1 MSISFLIFANKNMK
15 VVCYIAIL
23 LTCIVVLG
31 CSGHSVSEKLADV
44 ESLISAEKNDSAYQ
58 LLLSIGE
65 EAVSKPE
72 DRAYYNLLKTRICV
86 LVGKP
91 LLSDS
96 LIDVSIAYYQQ
107 NPNNGRLIDAYYYK
121 GVGLYQK
128 GEVIQSMLYYKKA
141 EELVSIAGNLR
152 QQHKVAQGISFINSA
167 SGKYDMALVYAKQS
181 LSLAKKIE
189 DKKLLADAYYR
200 VGMAFSNIEQEDSA
214 IIYIN
219 QTEPYIEYVS
229 EQNKPYFLSN
239 LGYAYIDRDQ
249 KKAVDYLHA
258 SLSLKETTRAL
269 EYLAD
274 IKYEAGEQ
282 DEAYQL
288 WRKALTINDMTP
300 KDNIIHNLLEYDVEH
315 GKTDEVCKHVNDIIA
330 IKDSI
335 INKVKNDSLKDLQ
348 TRYDHQVEMNA
359 SNKRIIRWQWAM
371 GGLVILILCLL
382 GYISWKKH
390 KAKLLQMSQEILI
403 AKLRLA
409 DSQNRLEI
417 RRLEEVRTETEKQI
431 AILNNDKEKNL
442 QQIAKLAAEKNEV
455 ENQMED
461 LKKIQAQNQQEIVRL
476 EQMMNKWQGNEA
488 KMIRRGILLY
498 DSVNKNE
505 KVLTWT
511 SEDYEAFI
519 NYYETSHYRMVTSLR
534 QRYGEITQR
543 NMLYLILV
551 DMGKSKEDICHIMS
565 LDKQSIRSIK
575 FRLKRNTKK

>member
-1 MSISFLIFANKNMK
+1 
-15 VVCYIAIL
+15 
-23 LTCIVVLG
+23 
-31 CSGHSVSEKLADV
+31 
-44 ESLISAEKNDSAYQ
+44 
-58 LLLSIGE
+58 
-65 EAVSKPE
+65 
-72 DRAYYNLLKTRICV
+72 
-86 LVGKP
+86 
-91 LLSDS
+91 
-96 LIDVSIAYYQQ
+96 
-107 NPNNGRLIDAYYYK
+107 
-121 GVGLYQK
+121 
-128 GEVIQSMLYYKKA
+128 
-141 EELVSIAGNLR
+141 
-152 QQHKVAQGISFINSA
+152 
-167 SGKYDMALVYAKQS
+167 
-181 LSLAKKIE
+181 
-189 DKKLLADAYYR
+189 
-200 VGMAFSNIEQEDSA
+200 
-214 IIYIN
+214 
-219 QTEPYIEYVS
+219 
-229 EQNKPYFLSN
+229 
-239 LGYAYIDRDQ
+239 
-249 KKAVDYLHA
+249 
-258 SLSLKETTRAL
+258 
-269 EYLAD
+269 
-274 IKYEAGEQ
+274 
-282 DEAYQL
+282 
-288 WRKALTINDMTP
+288 MTP